1 MTERVELHLHT
12 TASDDIS
19 VISPKGA
26 IKAAMQTGHKA
37 VAVTCSSTGTVLCV
51 AGMPLRYVYCTATF
65 DRFQQNIV

>member
-19 VISPKGA
+19 VITPKDA

-37 VAVTCSSTGTVLCV
+37 VAVTCSSTGDGSVCGRDAPVLCS
-51 AGMPLRYVYCTATF
+51 L
-65 DRFQQNIV
+65 